1 MQILSLNFLIYTV
14 GGIWRPVE
22 WSSNGAKLLYSIFTF
37 IIVSS
42 EYFLMITQF
51 MDIVLGVDNIDDFAT
66 NTLLFLTFV
75 NVCCKATFVLMRR
88 NTIINLMRILMKTP
102 CKPRD
107 EDESAIQT
115 KFDRFIRSYSIKYAL
130 MATSSVTGTTIGS
143 VLNVMQGRTPY
154 RIWLPWNYNIPLVF
168 WTISIHQIVS
178 SFFATMI
185 SIGTDTLIFGLLLQ
199 TCAQLE
205 IFESR
210 LHKLIINKTVRC
222 LEHALSSSNKDKTEI
237 AECIR
242 QHLNIYKYAKTVN
255 GIFNQVLF
263 VQFFGSILIL
273 CTSVYYMSIHIIELS
288 KSVTILMYTVGM
300 FVQIY
305 VYCWS
310 GNEVILKSTSV
321 GDAIYCM
328 DWPLLSAEEKRELL
342 IIMIR
347 STIPIKFTSSFLI
360 TLSLQSYSNILR
372 TSYSAFNILQNC
384 EKGDPN
390 MQILSFNFLMYTLG
404 GIWRPVEWS
413 SNSAKLLYSIFT
425 YVIMSFEY
433 ILLLTQF
440 MDIIFVVNNINDFAT
455 SSVIFLTVVAV
466 CCKATVVVARRNA
479 IISLVQL
486 LLEAP
491 CKPRDENEV
500 AIQTKFDKLIRSWS
514 IKYSL
519 LCMISL
525 TGVSIGSVLNI
536 IQGQLPCRIWLPWDY
551 NVPLIFW
558 IICIQQLMSHIFGTI
573 IGLGTDTLIFGL
585 FIQTCAQ
592 IEIFESRLHKLIIN
606 NTVRYLGHALSPL
619 NEDKTNISE
628 IIRHHLSI
636 YKYAK
641 TVNVTFNQI
650 LFIQFFVSILVI
662 CTSVYYLSMHITELF
677 EIGLFV
683 AYTICMC
690 VQIYIYCWS
699 GNEVMLKSMGIGDA
713 VYHMDWPLLS
723 VNEKKELLMIIM
735 RSSIPIKFTSSFLIT
750 LSLQS
755 YSNVIL
761 VVENIDDFT
770 ANTLLFLSFV
780 NVCCKATFVVI
791 RRNAIINVVG
801 SLLKAP
807 HKPRNEDE
815 VAIQTKFDKFI
826 RSWSI
831 KYSLLCIIGLAGV
844 SVGSVLTI
852 MQDRLPCRIWL
863 PWDYNV
869 PLVFWIICIQQFMC
883 PIFTTIIGLGT
894 DTLIFGLF
902 IQTCAQIE
910 IFESRLHNKLIIN
923 NTVRYLGHALSPLNE
938 DETNISEIIRH
949 HLSIYK
955 YAKTVNDIFREVFFI
970 QFLVSTCVI
979 CISVYY
985 LSTHIM
991 ELSEIGEFL
1000 GYVIGMCVQIY
1011 IYCWSGN
1018 EIMFKSMSIGDAV
1031 YHMDWPLLS
1040 AKEKKE
1046 LLMIMMRSS
1055 IPIKFTS
1062 SFLITL
1068 SLQSFKN

>member
-1 MQILSLNFLIYTV
+1 MQILSL
-14 GGIWRPVE
+14 
-22 WSSNGAKLLYSIFTF
+22 
-37 IIVSS
+37 
-42 EYFLMITQF
+42 
-51 MDIVLGVDNIDDFAT
+51 
-66 NTLLFLTFV
+66 
-75 NVCCKATFVLMRR
+75 
-88 NTIINLMRILMKTP
+88 
-102 CKPRD
+102 
-107 EDESAIQT
+107 
-115 KFDRFIRSYSIKYAL
+115 
-130 MATSSVTGTTIGS
+130 
-143 VLNVMQGRTPY
+143 
-154 RIWLPWNYNIPLVF
+154 
-168 WTISIHQIVS
+168 
-178 SFFATMI
+178 
-185 SIGTDTLIFGLLLQ
+185 
-199 TCAQLE
+199 
-205 IFESR
+205 
-210 LHKLIINKTVRC
+210 
-222 LEHALSSSNKDKTEI
+222 
-237 AECIR
+237 
-242 QHLNIYKYAKTVN
+242 
-255 GIFNQVLF
+255 
-263 VQFFGSILIL
+263 
-273 CTSVYYMSIHIIELS
+273 
-288 KSVTILMYTVGM
+288 
-300 FVQIY
+300 
-305 VYCWS
+305 
-310 GNEVILKSTSV
+310 
-321 GDAIYCM
+321 
-328 DWPLLSAEEKRELL
+328 
-342 IIMIR
+342 
-347 STIPIKFTSSFLI
+347 
-360 TLSLQSYSNILR
+360 
-372 TSYSAFNILQNC
+372 
-384 EKGDPN
+384 
-390 MQILSFNFLMYTLG
+390 NFLMYTLG

-455 SSVIFLTVVAV
+455 SSVVFLTIVAV

-628 IIRHHLSI
+628 IIRHHLRI

-755 YSNVIL
+755 YSNILKTSYSAFNVLQKDINMQILSFNFLMYTVGGIWRPIEWSSNRAKLLYSIFTCGVLSLEYFMVLTQFMDIVL

-791 RRNAIINVVG
+791 RRNAIINVVE

-910 IFESRLHNKLIIN
+910 IFESRLHKLIIN

-1018 EIMFKSMSIGDAV
+1018 EVMFKSMSIGDAV
-1031 YHMDWPLLS
+1031 YHMDWPFMS

-1068 SLQSFKN
+1068 SLQSFKNILEISYSAFNVLQKRKRSNNSIKY